1 MIFSYACAIRRQSPA
16 AEPARGSEAPVAL
29 PTGVCP
35 AAVFQ
40 GGNWSTRNGQ
50 GGFLRSG
57 RNGLRIFKTG
67 EFWRK
72 FPRCCK
78 PSILVSLSP
87 LSAAVY
93 AETGIELLRNQQHTT
108 SRNSPSRGAFLNEQP
123 SARS

>member
-1 MIFSYACAIRRQSPA
+1 MFSYACAIRRQSPA
-16 AEPARGSEAPVAL
+16 AEPARGSEATVAL

-40 GGNWSTRNGQ
+40 GGNWSTRNGR

-57 RNGLRIFKTG
+57 RNDLRIFKTG
-67 EFWRK
+67 EFWPE
-72 FPRCCK
+72 FPHCCK
-78 PSILVSLSP
+78 LSILVSLSP

-93 AETGIELLRNQQHTT
+93 AETGVQLRRNQQHTT
-108 SRNSPSRGAFLNEQP
+108 SRNSPSLGAFLNEQP